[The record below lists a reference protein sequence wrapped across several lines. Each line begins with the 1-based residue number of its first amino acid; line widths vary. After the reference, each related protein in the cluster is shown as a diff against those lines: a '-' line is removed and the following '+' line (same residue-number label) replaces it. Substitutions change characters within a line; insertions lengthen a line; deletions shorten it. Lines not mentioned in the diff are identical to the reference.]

1 MSQIPFDQL
10 SKQYLE
16 EFLSPLGEVKRSLE
30 IPGES
35 KFVDIYFSPNAT
47 TTIDD
52 LGILGR
58 MIQTSCLLEPYR
70 NAPRRAELRSCLL
83 KLLWLQEDDRRKAK
97 SENRTLPEAELPQLW
112 ILAATTNQPVLQEV
126 NGHIDPA
133 WLPGIYFLPKLF
145 KTAIVA
151 IDQLPETEET
161 LWLRILG
168 RDGTQERAVREVLA
182 LPRNHPRRNNI
193 LQILANWR
201 VKIELGEIEG
211 FSQQEVLMTFSQAF
225 SEWEQ
230 VTRQQGRQEGR
241 QEGQIAL
248 ILRLLTRQFGELPE
262 EARSQINALSI
273 DQLEALT
280 DALLDFSNLRDLE
293 TWLSNHA

>member
-16 EFLSPLGEVKRSLE
+16 EFLSPLGAVKRNLE

-35 KFVDIYFSPNAT
+35 KFVDIYFAPNPTSP
-47 TTIDD
+47 IDD

-97 SENRTLPEAELPQLW
+97 SENRTFPDAELPQLW
-112 ILAATTNQPVLQEV
+112 ILAATTNQPVIQEV
-126 NGHIDPA
+126 GGQIDPK

-145 KTAIVA
+145 RTAIVA
-151 IDQLPETEET
+151 LDQLPETEET

-168 RDGTQERAVREVLA
+168 RSGTQERAIQEVLA

-193 LQILANWR
+193 LQILANWK

-211 FSQQEVLMTFSQAF
+211 FSQQEGLMAFSQAF
-225 SEWEQ
+225 LEWEEATRQ
-230 VTRQQGRQEGR
+230 QGRQQGRQEG
-241 QEGQIAL
+241 QKTL
-248 ILRLLTRQFGELPE
+248 ILRLLTRQIGNLSE
-262 EARSQINALSI
+262 ETRSQINTLSI
-273 DQLEALT
+273 EQLESLA
-280 DALLDFSNLRDLE
+280 DALLDFSNLHDLE
-293 TWLSNHA
+293 TWLSDHA